1 MKIFAFAFVSFVTLL
16 AGVVAGP
23 EDFTRTNERFVD
35 GIIVGR
41 IEDLSNNIRE
51 RGLDPLKV
59 EENTY
64 ELYRLPVTD
73 LFLVDAAVVDVL
85 VEGLSNIVINR
96 INFSILRQ
104 RLQLD
109 ISLPLITANAG
120 TLHPRS
126 SHPYTRVKLFDSE
139 FHGQL
144 SGSARVEEIRIQVD
158 ARVSIGIVSGVSINN
173 LDINFSVKKIESDMN
188 IVLLDHDLSETVN
201 KFLNETLPNN
211 LEKYSDD
218 INKLLGVVIKDVVER
233 RMSNNDSDVER
244 NY

>member
-1 MKIFAFAFVSFVTLL
+1 MKIFAFAFVTLL

-23 EDFTRTNERFVD
+23 KDVTRTNERFVD

-51 RGLDPLKV
+51 RGLDPLQV

-120 TLHPRS
+120 STNA
-126 SHPYTRVKLFDSE
+126 RVKLFDSE

-144 SGSARVEEIRIQVD
+144 SGSARVEEIRILVD
-158 ARVSIGIVSGVSINN
+158 ARISIGIISGVSINN
-173 LDINFSVKKIESDMN
+173 LDINFSVKKIKSDVN
-188 IVLLDHDLSETVN
+188 IVLLDHDLSETIN

-211 LEKYSDD
+211 LEKYRDD
-218 INKLLGVVIKDVVER
+218 INMLLGVVIKDVIER
-233 RMSNNDSDVER
+233 RINNNDSELER
-244 NY
+244 FMY